1 MNAREAGEKSRYAW
15 SGFSHADGMIR
26 VQEGARLAGAA
37 VAEALAYVAGQQA
50 VDEVAALRGHLL
62 FRQPLDAPVQD
73 VVEDLLREQASGTL
87 QPRMSCCPRVQRARK
102 IALNQYIEGLP
113 SEGALSSF
121 AGAH

>member
-62 FRQPLDAPVQD
+62 FRQPQD